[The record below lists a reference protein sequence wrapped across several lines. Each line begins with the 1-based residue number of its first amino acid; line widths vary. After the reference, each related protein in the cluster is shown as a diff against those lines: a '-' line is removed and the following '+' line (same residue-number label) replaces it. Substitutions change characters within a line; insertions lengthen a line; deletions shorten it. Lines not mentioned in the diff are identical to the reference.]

1 MRNHIKSNLIKV
13 QSLVVVIFLA
23 GFVGCASDKNND
35 DASTSETIFAQPSDS
50 SKPEPS
56 YTVSQKNAIRAA
68 MSYLELKGFSR
79 AGLIKQLSSRYGDS
93 FPEEDAV
100 FAVNHIDVDW
110 NEQAYRAAMS
120 YLELKGF
127 SHDGL
132 VQQLESEYGDGFT
145 HAQAEY
151 GVMKAGL

>member
-1 MRNHIKSNLIKV
+1 
-13 QSLVVVIFLA
+13 
-23 GFVGCASDKNND
+23 
-35 DASTSETIFAQPSDS
+35 
-50 SKPEPS
+50 
-56 YTVSQKNAIRAA
+56 